1 MKLRMLSV
9 LSVIIA
15 IGIKSMNISAKDYHE
30 FRILA
35 NAIPESPYIPTPLP
49 IALENRLD
57 SIVFTLSQASA
68 VKDMYINLN
77 DSLTPQFEIFQELQY
92 TANETELNDLLLHD
106 SPVVRV
112 YSYRALIVNNMNL
125 NCDYEMAIM
134 EDTTCIDL
142 FAGSELTNTTV
153 KDQVQRDLYAL

>member
-9 LSVIIA
+9 LSIVIA
-15 IGIKSMNISAKDYHE
+15 LGIKSMNISAKDYHE

-49 IALENRLD
+49 IALDTQLD
-57 SIVFTLSQASA
+57 SIVYTLSQASA
-68 VKDMYINLN
+68 VKDMYININ
-77 DSLTPQFEIFQELQY
+77 DSLTPQFEIFQELQF
-92 TANETELNDLLLHD
+92 AASEDELNELLLHE

-112 YSYRALIVNNMNL
+112 YSYRALIVNDMNL

-153 KDQVQRDLYAL
+153 KEQIQRDLFSL

>member
-1 MKLRMLSV
+1 
-9 LSVIIA
+9 
-15 IGIKSMNISAKDYHE
+15 
-30 FRILA
+30 
-35 NAIPESPYIPTPLP
+35 
-49 IALENRLD
+49 
-57 SIVFTLSQASA
+57 
-68 VKDMYINLN
+68 MYININ

-92 TANETELNDLLLHD
+92 TANEIELNDLLLHD

-153 KDQVQRDLYAL
+153 KEQIQRDLYAL

>member
-9 LSVIIA
+9 LSIVIA
-15 IGIKSMNISAKDYHE
+15 LGIKSMDISARDYHDLRV
-30 FRILA
+30 FA
-35 NAIPESPYIPTPLP
+35 NAIPQSPYIPTPLP

-68 VKDMYINLN
+68 VKDMYININ
-77 DSLTPQFEIFQELQY
+77 DSLTPQFELFQELQY
-92 TANETELNDLLLHD
+92 TANETELNALLIHE
-106 SPVVRV
+106 SPFVRV
-112 YSYRALIVNNMNL
+112 YSYRALIVNDMNL

-153 KDQVQRDLYAL
+153 KDQIQRDLYAL